1 MYLKNSGKFDGKQD
15 WWILLLV
22 NLTTLLLHSW
32 EIFYMNLI
40 EIFTL
45 VDLQAFQVSVS
56 LYFIAYLL

>member
-1 MYLKNSGKFDGKQD
+1 MYLKNFGKFDGKQD

-32 EIFYMNLI
+32 TIFYMNLI

>member
-1 MYLKNSGKFDGKQD
+1 MYLKNFGKFDGKQD